1 MLHQMRSPTQAS
13 TSHAFDF
20 FQTIATTLLI
30 LLSVAVPST
39 AHPLKVPPLDHPHVA
54 SFDQF
59 YLPEDD
65 DAFLTQGG
73 LILLAELNCSACHA
87 PPTDWSS
94 LIGPKAGPN
103 LSGVGSRLDID
114 ALWRLIRSPQHR
126 KPGTQMPGL
135 FAGNVESDPDTI
147 EAIATYL
154 ASLTSSLPTT
164 TPGDPAHGKI
174 LYHTL
179 GCVAC
184 HEPGTDYRPTSL
196 PAEADLESPS
206 LASSPI
212 ALADD
217 YTYTALTAF
226 LLDPLATRPASRMP
240 AQHLSPAEAADIAA
254 YLHTGRLPA
263 AFRERQILNLPPQP
277 ASLGQKLFSQHRCH
291 SCHDNTGEKHA
302 APRPPAVLTQL
313 NPDSNTGCLSKQTLT
328 GIPDYDLSDLQI
340 RALRLALKAVQ
351 SHAKPALSP
360 PEQLTHHLSR
370 LNCFACHDHDG
381 RGGPEIA
388 RAPYFTTSLR
398 LLPND
403 DLQNLPPTLHPLPPT
418 HTPESLLKR
427 LTAPEPA
434 PGMGTRMPRF
444 APPAIAPIPSLL
456 LAP

>member
-13 TSHAFDF
+13 TSHARDF

-30 LLSVAVPST
+30 LLSIAVPTT
-39 AHPLKVPPLDHPHVA
+39 AHPLQAPPLDHPHVA

-87 PPTDWSS
+87 PPTDWSP

-103 LSGVGSRLDID
+103 LSAVGSRLDID

-154 ASLTSSLPTT
+154 SSLTSPLPTP
-164 TPGDPAHGKI
+164 TPGDPAHGKA

-184 HEPGTDYRPTSL
+184 HEPATDYRPPSL
-196 PAEADLESPS
+196 PPEADLESPS

-217 YTYTALTAF
+217 YSHPALTAF
-226 LLDPLATRPASRMP
+226 LLDPLPTRPSSRMP

-254 YLHTGRLPA
+254 YLHTGRIPA
-263 AFRERQILNLPPQP
+263 AFQERKILDLTPQP
-277 ASLGQKLFSQHRCH
+277 IALGQTLFAQNRCQ
-291 SCHDNTGEKHA
+291 SCHDTGDNH
-302 APRPPAVLTQL
+302 PPSPPLPPLIKL
-313 NPDSNTGCLSKQTLT
+313 NPTSDTGCLSTQTRS
-328 GIPDYDLSDLQI
+328 GIPDYDLSPLQI
-340 RALRLALKAVQ
+340 RALRLALTTLQAQ
-351 SHAKPALSP
+351 PRPTLTP
-360 PEQLTHHLSR
+360 PEQLTHHLSK

-388 RAPYFTTSLR
+388 RAPYFTTTLR

-403 DLQNLPPTLHPLPPT
+403 DLQNLPPSLSSLPT
-418 HTPESLLKR
+418 NHTPATLLKR
-427 LTAPEPA
+427 LTAPDPS
-434 PGMGTRMPRF
+434 PPPHTRMPRF
-444 APPAIAPIPSLL
+444 TPDSIAPLPTLL
-456 LAP
+456 LPP